1 MQPRATEVSAAAIE
15 PWRARYRAEMDCLI
29 CQDGAHSREGWVRPY
44 LLHLGDAVAGYGA
57 ILLPNPWRD
66 RPTLFEF
73 YLDPAHRSRQAE
85 CFAAVLAASAATGI
99 RAQTNDP
106 LLAPLLAAHGREIV
120 TEKIVF
126 RDERTTA
133 LPAGAAVFRPLAEDE
148 RAGVFEHQRE
158 PVGDWALEVAGAVVA
173 TGGLSGRVNP
183 PYGEIFME
191 VAGPFRRR
199 GLGSYLVQE
208 LKRVCRGEGRIPGA
222 RCDPGNLPSRRTL
235 QQAGFIP
242 CAELRSGIVA
252 APPA

>member
-1 MQPRATEVSAAAIE
+1 MQPRATEVSPSAIQF
-15 PWRARYRAEMDCLI
+15 WRARYRAEMDCLI

-44 LLHLGDAVAGYGA
+44 LVQLGETVVGYGA
-57 ILLPNPWRD
+57 VLLLNPWRD
-66 RPTLFEF
+66 RLTLFEF
-73 YLDPAHRSRQAE
+73 YLDPAHRGQTSE
-85 CFAAVLAASAATGI
+85 CFAALLAASAATGV

-106 LLAPLLAAHGREIV
+106 LLAPMLAAHGREIV

-133 LPAGAAVFRPLAEDE
+133 LPARGAVFRPLA
-148 RAGVFEHQRE
+148 AGEKKSVFEHKRE

-208 LKRVCRGEGRIPGA
+208 LKRVCRGENRIPGA
-222 RCDPGNLPSRRTL
+222 RCDPDNLPSRQTL
-235 QQAGFIP
+235 QKAGFTP
-242 CAELRSGIVA
+242 CAELRSGTVA
-252 APPA
+252 GPSS